1 MILQSLVHLY
11 DELSRQGKV
20 AKEGWGIAK
29 VSHRLVINTSGQLI
43 GIISARRKVL
53 RGKKEKEIPT
63 EMIVPLPVIRA
74 VGIKANFLCDSSSY
88 MLGVDDKGK
97 PERTRKCFEA
107 SKELHH
113 HILDHCTS
121 MEAKAI
127 LAFFDS
133 WDVTK
138 ALDNHFVKD
147 NLDDILAGS
156 NFLLQIDGTDATEV
170 PEIREAWEKYY
181 NGTGSGEADSAVGP
195 CLVTGKENQPIAVL
209 HPKIKGVM
217 GAQSSGAN
225 LVSFNAAAFCSYGHD
240 GEQGKNA
247 PVSEEAALAYGTAL
261 NYLLADDR
269 HRKIFGDTTVVY
281 WSEHAADVYQDC
293 FMDMLG
299 DDSGI
304 GDKELDDILASIK
317 NGVPADLNGV
327 TIDPEEPFYI
337 LGLAPSAARIS
348 VRFFFRNTFGNV
360 ISALEAH
367 QERMRLVHAS
377 WEKDRIPL
385 WQILKAT
392 ANPHSKDSAS
402 SPLLAGSLMVSIF
415 NNSRYP
421 EAVYQNI
428 LRRIYS
434 DRDEAADAG
443 KKAIQKVSYVKA
455 VFIKACLLKNYQKDW
470 EGKIQMAVNEKCND
484 VSYVLGRLFSVLEN
498 IQQAANPNINTTI
511 KDRYFNS
518 ACATPASVFPVLL
531 KLANAHLGKLDQ
543 PKAVFFKKKLGA
555 LMDKIVMPDTGTPLP
570 HRLTLDEQGA
580 FVLGYYQETQ
590 ERFAGKKEEK

>member
-170 PEIREAWEKYY
+170 PEIREA
-181 NGTGSGEADSAVGP
+181 
-195 CLVTGKENQPIAVL
+195 
-209 HPKIKGVM
+209 
-217 GAQSSGAN
+217 
-225 LVSFNAAAFCSYGHD
+225 
-240 GEQGKNA
+240 
-247 PVSEEAALAYGTAL
+247 
-261 NYLLADDR
+261 
-269 HRKIFGDTTVVY
+269 
-281 WSEHAADVYQDC
+281 
-293 FMDMLG
+293 
-299 DDSGI
+299 
-304 GDKELDDILASIK
+304 
-317 NGVPADLNGV
+317 
-327 TIDPEEPFYI
+327 
-337 LGLAPSAARIS
+337 
-348 VRFFFRNTFGNV
+348 
-360 ISALEAH
+360 
-367 QERMRLVHAS
+367 
-377 WEKDRIPL
+377 
-385 WQILKAT
+385 
-392 ANPHSKDSAS
+392 
-402 SPLLAGSLMVSIF
+402 
-415 NNSRYP
+415 
-421 EAVYQNI
+421 
-428 LRRIYS
+428 
-434 DRDEAADAG
+434 
-443 KKAIQKVSYVKA
+443 
-455 VFIKACLLKNYQKDW
+455 
-470 EGKIQMAVNEKCND
+470 
-484 VSYVLGRLFSVLEN
+484 
-498 IQQAANPNINTTI
+498 
-511 KDRYFNS
+511 
-518 ACATPASVFPVLL
+518 
-531 KLANAHLGKLDQ
+531 
-543 PKAVFFKKKLGA
+543 
-555 LMDKIVMPDTGTPLP
+555 
-570 HRLTLDEQGA
+570 
-580 FVLGYYQETQ
+580 
-590 ERFAGKKEEK
+590 

>member
-1 MILQSLVHLY
+1 M
-11 DELSRQGKV
+11 
-20 AKEGWGIAK
+20 
-29 VSHRLVINTSGQLI
+29 
-43 GIISARRKVL
+43 
-53 RGKKEKEIPT
+53 P
-63 EMIVPLPVIRA
+63 
-74 VGIKANFLCDSSSY
+74 
-88 MLGVDDKGK
+88 
-97 PERTRKCFEA
+97 
-107 SKELHH
+107 
-113 HILDHCTS
+113 
-121 MEAKAI
+121 
-127 LAFFDS
+127 
-133 WDVTK
+133 
-138 ALDNHFVKD
+138 
-147 NLDDILAGS
+147 
-156 NFLLQIDGTDATEV
+156 
-170 PEIREAWEKYY
+170 
-181 NGTGSGEADSAVGP
+181 
-195 CLVTGKENQPIAVL
+195 
-209 HPKIKGVM
+209 
-217 GAQSSGAN
+217 
-225 LVSFNAAAFCSYGHD
+225 
-240 GEQGKNA
+240 

-455 VFIKACLLKNYQKDW
+455 AFIKACLLKNYQKDW